1 MIILIY
7 NEGEVL
13 LEYYYECVHLQAVC
27 FLPKDMCDVRKVEIA
42 RAVRLCKATVEPI
55 FFKVPRTRV
64 SQIYT
69 TPVQFHNPTKKSIVS
84 VAAVALALIEKK
96 VI

>member
-1 MIILIY
+1 MLISQHQK
-7 NEGEVL
+7 VCVCVCVCVSVFFCFITRVKQFS
-13 LEYYYECVHLQAVC
+13 ECVHLQAVC

-64 SQIYT
+64 S
-69 TPVQFHNPTKKSIVS
+69 
-84 VAAVALALIEKK
+84 
-96 VI
+96 